1 MHDKNKSQSAFD
13 EIKDYSV
20 EQLSTLLG
28 HALAHVDKF
37 CTERLTDFS
46 AKTEDKEIA
55 DQVSGYLAVNGKK
68 LTTAFI
74 QEFGKKLAGQK
85 TSEKK
90 QKDDGLSLSLVDD
103 DILEEMLL
111 VGSLSGKIQDHYELY
126 LKAIKRGLV
135 RLSKQMG
142 FEAEPEALAP
152 KDLAM
157 ILHHFFENEEFS
169 LTGKKLVYMKFAEI
183 LHIEL
188 ESLYDGILAL
198 MQDHGIITDSE
209 NPASEKFK
217 VIYEYRQQR
226 AQGQGG
232 GAGAAP
238 GGAGATPG
246 GAGAGEPIGGIGISA
261 PPVAAG
267 VSPGSASGGF
277 IPGGG
282 VPGSAMPGY
291 APLPP
296 ASLMPVAATAINA
309 SLFNDSPQTQALYN
323 VLSGAPIAAPAQ
335 ASLAAAGGKPQPAM
349 DSSALLKLLS
359 NLQNLNTL
367 ELAESALGNAAA
379 ISEQINKT
387 VYGKAKELSKQLSGP
402 ESNIIELINQ
412 MFVSILED
420 SALPDIV
427 KVQIGRLQIPYIKVA
442 LLDVT
447 LLKEQAHPARLMLN
461 EIALQGKR
469 VNNRDEPIFELIA
482 AITQNILEQFEANL
496 NVFADNLELLR
507 EQTQTTL
514 QQAAEAEEE
523 TREKALTQAELLHV
537 KKRVIGRLRQF
548 LQGKK
553 LPRELHAITLRG
565 FAPLF
570 LKIHRREG
578 EDSPA
583 WEKATTLFRRIVESV
598 QPRDSLHQMGII
610 LKHNGEILAQ
620 TQTMLE
626 SAIQKVGAQD
636 LLDGLKKAY
645 QRQAREY
652 DQLKK
657 KYVEEG
663 ITESEEDKVD
673 PLAGIPPLE
682 TLTEPPELANQP
694 TPEELLQRLPVDI
707 QPGAW
712 CEVYMGREQP
722 PQRLKV
728 SSILKET
735 AQIVFV
741 DGSGKQSQIKDLRDL
756 IDELDCER
764 STIIHEENLFDKALT
779 AVLSNMKL
787 MRGAT
792 AAP

>member
-28 HALAHVDKF
+28 HALAHTDKF
-37 CTERLTDFS
+37 CNERLADFS

-55 DQVSGYLAVNGKK
+55 DQVRGYLSLNGKK

-74 QEFGKKLAGQK
+74 LEFGKKLAGQK
-85 TSEKK
+85 TSGKK
-90 QKDDGLSLSLVDD
+90 QQDDGLSLSLVDD

-157 ILHHFFENEEFS
+157 ILHHFFESEEFS
-169 LTGKKLVYMKFAEI
+169 LPGKKLVYTKFAEI

-188 ESLYDGILAL
+188 ESLYDGVLAL
-198 MQDHGIITDSE
+198 MQDHEIITESE

-226 AQGQGG
+226 VQGQGG
-232 GAGAAP
+232 VGAAP
-238 GGAGATPG
+238 PAGAP
-246 GAGAGEPIGGIGISA
+246 AGEPTGGMGVSA
-261 PPVAAG
+261 PPAAP
-267 VSPGSASGGF
+267 VVPPGPPAM
-277 IPGGG
+277 PGGG
-282 VPGSAMPGY
+282 SGMPGLPEAVMPGGAMPGY

-296 ASLMPVAATAINA
+296 ASLMPVAATSLNA
-309 SLFNDSPQTQALYN
+309 NLFNDSPQTQALYN
-323 VLSGAPIAAPAQ
+323 LLAGAPIAAPAQ
-335 ASLAAAGGKPQPAM
+335 ASLAATGGKPLPAM

-359 NLQNLNTL
+359 NLQHLNTL

-387 VYGKAKELSKQLSGP
+387 VYGKAREMAKQLSGP
-402 ESNIIELINQ
+402 ESNVIELINQ

-420 SALPDIV
+420 PELPDIV

-447 LLKEQAHPARLMLN
+447 LLKEQAHPARLLLN

-469 VNNRDEPIFELIA
+469 VNNRDEPVFELIA

-507 EQTQTTL
+507 EQTQSTL
-514 QQAAEAEEE
+514 QLAAEAEEE
-523 TREKALTQAELLHV
+523 TREKAETQAELLHI
-537 KKRVIGRLRQF
+537 KKRVISRLRQF

-553 LPRELHAITLRG
+553 LPRELHAITLKG

-570 LKIHRREG
+570 LKIYRREG

-583 WEKATTLFRRIVESV
+583 WEKAATLFRRIVESV
-598 QPRDSLHQMGII
+598 QPRDSLHQMAAI

-620 TQTMLE
+620 TQTTLE
-626 SAIQKVGAQD
+626 SVIQKAGAQD

-645 QRQAREY
+645 QRQAKEY

-657 KYVEEG
+657 KYEQEG
-663 ITESEEDKVD
+663 ITESEENKID
-673 PLAGIPPLE
+673 PLAQPLE
-682 TLTEPPELANQP
+682 ELAVPPELVNQP

-707 QPGAW
+707 QPGTW
-712 CEVYMGREQP
+712 CEVYMGREQS

-741 DGSGKQSQIKDLRDL
+741 DGSGKQSQIKDVLDF

-779 AVLSNMKL
+779 AVLSNMQM
-787 MRGAT
+787 MRGSGAT
-792 AAP
+792 A

>member
-28 HALAHVDKF
+28 HALAHIEKF
-37 CTERLTDFS
+37 CIERLSDFS

-55 DQVSGYLAVNGKK
+55 DQVRGYLTASGKK

-74 QEFGKKLAGQK
+74 KEFSGKLAGEK
-85 TSEKK
+85 AGGKK
-90 QKDDGLSLSLVDD
+90 QDDGLSLSLVDD

-111 VGSLSGKIQDHYELY
+111 VGSVSGKIQDHYELH
-126 LKAIKRGLV
+126 LKSIKRGLV

-142 FEAEPEALAP
+142 FEVEPEALAP
-152 KDLAM
+152 KDLVM
-157 ILHHFFENEEFS
+157 ILHHFFETEEFS
-169 LTGKKLVYMKFAEI
+169 LAGKKIVYSKFAEI

-188 ESLYDGILAL
+188 EGLYAGILAL
-198 MQDHGIITDSE
+198 MQDHQIITESE

-226 AQGQGG
+226 AAQGMPT
-232 GAGAAP
+232 AGAVAPPAGPDPTGGMSAPQGMPAPGAAVPQMPAGSMPAGGMP
-238 GGAGATPG
+238 GGA
-246 GAGAGEPIGGIGISA
+246 
-261 PPVAAG
+261 
-267 VSPGSASGGF
+267 
-277 IPGGG
+277 
-282 VPGSAMPGY
+282 MPAY

-296 ASLMPVAATAINA
+296 ASLMPIAASAMNA
-309 SLFNDSPQTQALYN
+309 NLFSDSAQSQALYN
-323 VLSGAPIAAPAQ
+323 LLAGAPVAAPAQ
-335 ASLAAAGGKPQPAM
+335 ANLAAAGGKPLPSM

-367 ELAESALGNAAA
+367 ELAESALGNASA

-387 VYGKAKELSKQLSGP
+387 VYGTAKEQSKQLSSP
-402 ESNIIELINQ
+402 ESNVIELINQ
-412 MFVSILED
+412 MFVTILED
-420 SALPDIV
+420 PDLPDIV

-447 LLKEQAHPARLMLN
+447 LLKEQAHPARLLLN
-461 EIALQGKR
+461 EIAIQGAR
-469 VNNRDEPIFELIA
+469 VNTRDDTIFELIV
-482 AITQNILEQFEANL
+482 AITQNILDQFETSL

-507 EQTQTTL
+507 EQFQNSE

-523 TREKALTQAELLHV
+523 TREKAVTQAELLHI
-537 KKRVIGRLRQF
+537 KKRVISRLRQF

-553 LPRELHAITLRG
+553 LPKELHAITLKG

-570 LKIHRREG
+570 LKIYRREG

-583 WEKATTLFRRIVESV
+583 WEKATALFRRIVESV
-598 QPRDSLHQMGII
+598 QPRDSLHQTAAI
-610 LKHNGEILAQ
+610 LRHNGEILAQ

-626 SAIQKVGAQD
+626 SAIQKTGAQD
-636 LLDGLKKAY
+636 LLDGLKKVY
-645 QRQAREY
+645 QRQAKDY

-657 KYVEEG
+657 KYEQEG
-663 ITESEEDKVD
+663 ITEDESAKVD
-673 PLAGIPPLE
+673 PLAQPLE
-682 TLTEPPELANQP
+682 ALAEPPDQLNQP
-694 TPEELLQRLPVDI
+694 TPEELLQRLPVDV
-707 QPGAW
+707 QPGTW
-712 CEVYMGREQP
+712 CEVYMGRDQS

-728 SSILKET
+728 SSVLRDT

-741 DGSGKQSQIKDLRDL
+741 DGSGKQAEIKDVRDF

-764 STIIHEENLFDKALT
+764 STIIHDENLFDKALT
-779 AVLSNMKL
+779 AVLSNMKM
-787 MRGAT
+787 MRGAS
-792 AAP
+792 ASA

>member
-1 MHDKNKSQSAFD
+1 MHDKSKSQSAFD

-28 HALAHVDKF
+28 HALAHIDKF
-37 CTERLTDFS
+37 CNERLADFS

-55 DQVSGYLAVNGKK
+55 DQVRGYLSLNGKK

-74 QEFGKKLAGQK
+74 LEFGEKLAGQK

-157 ILHHFFENEEFS
+157 ILHHFFESEEFG
-169 LTGKKLVYMKFAEI
+169 LAGKKLVYSKFAEI

-188 ESLYDGILAL
+188 ESLYDGVLAL
-198 MQDHGIITDSE
+198 MQDHEIITESE

-226 AQGQGG
+226 VQSQG
-232 GAGAAP
+232 GAGAAAP
-238 GGAGATPG
+238 AGAPAGDPTG
-246 GAGAGEPIGGIGISA
+246 GMGVSA
-261 PPVAAG
+261 PPGATIAPPGPPVAGGMPPAAPAG
-267 VSPGSASGGF
+267 GG
-277 IPGGG
+277 ISMPGG
-282 VPGSAMPGY
+282 AMPGY

-296 ASLMPVAATAINA
+296 ASLMPVAASSLSA

-323 VLSGAPIAAPAQ
+323 LLAGSPIAAPAQ
-335 ASLAAAGGKPQPAM
+335 ASLAATGGKPLPAM
-349 DSSALLKLLS
+349 DSTALLKLLS
-359 NLQNLNTL
+359 NLQHLNTL
-367 ELAESALGNAAA
+367 ELAESALDNATA

-387 VYGKAKELSKQLSGP
+387 VYGKARELSKQLSGP
-402 ESNIIELINQ
+402 ESNVIELINQ
-412 MFVSILED
+412 MFISILED
-420 SALPDIV
+420 PELPDIV

-447 LLKEQAHPARLMLN
+447 LLKEQAHPARLLLN

-469 VNNRDEPIFELIA
+469 VNNRDEPVFELIA

-507 EQTQTTL
+507 EQTQSTL
-514 QQAAEAEEE
+514 QLAAEAEEE
-523 TREKALTQAELLHV
+523 TREKAETQAELLHI
-537 KKRVIGRLRQF
+537 KKKVISRLRQF

-553 LPRELHAITLRG
+553 LPRELHAITLKG

-570 LKIHRREG
+570 LKIYRREG

-583 WEKATTLFRRIVESV
+583 WEKAATLFRRIVESV
-598 QPRDSLHQMGII
+598 QPRDSLHQMAAI
-610 LKHNGEILAQ
+610 LRHNGEILAQ
-620 TQTMLE
+620 TQATLE
-626 SAIQKVGAQD
+626 SVIQKAGAQD

-645 QRQAREY
+645 QRQAKEY

-657 KYVEEG
+657 KYEQEG
-663 ITESEEDKVD
+663 ITESDENKID
-673 PLAGIPPLE
+673 PLAQPLE
-682 TLTEPPELANQP
+682 ELAMPPELVNQP

-707 QPGAW
+707 QPGTW

-728 SSILKET
+728 SSILKDT

-741 DGSGKQSQIKDLRDL
+741 DGSGKQSQIKDVRDL

-779 AVLSNMKL
+779 AVLSNMQM
-787 MRGAT
+787 MRGSGAT
-792 AAP
+792 A

>member
-28 HALAHVDKF
+28 HALAHTEKF
-37 CTERLTDFS
+37 CVERLSDFS

-55 DQVSGYLAVNGKK
+55 DQVRGYLALSGKK
-68 LTTAFI
+68 LTTAFVE
-74 QEFGKKLAGQK
+74 EFSRKLAGEK
-85 TSEKK
+85 GSVKK

-142 FEAEPEALAP
+142 FEAEPEAFAP
-152 KDLAM
+152 KDLVM
-157 ILHHFFENEEFS
+157 ILHHFFQNEEFN
-169 LTGKKLVYMKFAEI
+169 LAGKKIVYTKFAEI

-188 ESLYDGILAL
+188 EGLYDGVLAL
-198 MQDHGIITDSE
+198 MQDHEIITDSE

-226 AQGQGG
+226 VQSAGPMTGAPSSPDGG
-232 GAGAAP
+232 NDMGAPPGMTAP
-238 GGAGATPG
+238 AGMPSGNIPG
-246 GAGAGEPIGGIGISA
+246 NAVPNYASA
-261 PPVAAG
+261 PPGAG
-267 VSPGSASGGF
+267 M
-277 IPGGG
+277 
-282 VPGSAMPGY
+282 PGSAMPNY

-296 ASLMPVAATAINA
+296 ASLMPVAASAINPT
-309 SLFNDSPQTQALYN
+309 LFNDSAQSQALYN
-323 VLSGAPIAAPAQ
+323 FLAGTPVAAPAQ
-335 ASLAAAGGKPQPAM
+335 ANIAAGGKPMPAM
-349 DSSALLKLLS
+349 DSSVLLKLLS

-367 ELAESALGNAAA
+367 ELAESALGNASA

-402 ESNIIELINQ
+402 ESNVIELINQ
-412 MFVSILED
+412 MFVTILED
-420 SALPDIV
+420 PELPDLV

-447 LLKEQAHPARLMLN
+447 LLKEQAHPARLLLN
-461 EIALQGKR
+461 EIALQGMR
-469 VNNRDEPIFELIA
+469 VNGREDQIFELIV
-482 AITQNILEQFEANL
+482 AIIQNILDQFESSL

-514 QQAAEAEEE
+514 QEAAEAEEE
-523 TREKALTQAELLHV
+523 TREKAETQAELLHI

-553 LPRELHAITLRG
+553 LPKELHAITLKG

-570 LKIHRREG
+570 LKIYRREG

-583 WEKATTLFRRIVESV
+583 WEKATTLFRRIIESV
-598 QPRDSLHQMGII
+598 QPRDSLHQIAAI
-610 LKHNGEILAQ
+610 LKHNGEILSQ
-620 TQTMLE
+620 TQEMLE
-626 SAIQKVGAQD
+626 SAIQKGGAQD
-636 LLDGLKKAY
+636 LLDGLKRVY
-645 QRQAREY
+645 QAQAKDY
-652 DQLKK
+652 DRLKK
-657 KYVEEG
+657 KYEQEG
-663 ITESEEDKVD
+663 ITESEAEKID
-673 PLAGIPPLE
+673 PLEEPLE
-682 TLTEPPELANQP
+682 TLDEPPELANQP

-707 QPGAW
+707 QPGTW
-712 CEVYMGREQP
+712 CEVYMGRDQS

-728 SSILKET
+728 SSILKDT

-741 DGSGKQSQIKDLRDL
+741 DSSGKQAEIKDVKDF

-764 STIIHEENLFDKALT
+764 SSIIHDENLFDKALT
-779 AVLSNMKL
+779 AVLSNMKM

-792 AAP
+792 ATG